1 MTSRIHARRIR
12 RRQLLLGAAATAL
25 NICTAATVAAQPAPP
40 VLQADGNTI
49 LASDQHQSDASVKS
63 IVAGPQAELQG
74 AAEGSTLQVTDNVLR
89 ANARANVAAATWE
102 PDTTGSLKSEAATL
116 STGWSG
122 TNASG
127 GIVIASRQQAQGTA
141 VVGKIGGAGSPT
153 RLGAALTSVSDS
165 SVHVDA
171 NNLEAG
177 GTGNE
182 ASSALSLT
190 NLSPG
195 LSAGIVNDQAITD
208 ASRVRAAQFGDL
220 RLSANAL
227 TDASVEISGN
237 STRALAHGNNAA
249 NALSVNAVAVGG
261 VGAGGPPSTVDTG
274 SNEGEVHAQFGVLSN
289 QRLDGTVAAKN
300 AGSALVQIGGAA
312 RGSSI
317 VNDANQLA
325 AGSYGNRVDN
335 SLSLNTPT
343 IATDNTG
350 GGTANVTNMQLVN
363 AVAVSAR
370 VGQGPRSVVLSD
382 LAGSTASLSGNSV
395 TAAATGN
402 QADGNRL
409 TVTAASLMP
418 GQGSGG
424 EGGGHGPG
432 IPPVIGTAAVTE
444 VGDMTVSAPLSVQNV
459 QINQGLIAASQEQSL
474 NSLSVGGALS
484 GSALDLSGN
493 AVTVSASG
501 SRASNDLSISGSN
514 VGSAADLNNLQLG
527 LGSISA
533 TIGST
538 TNRSGFTAWTRG
550 AIDDSTV
557 AVLGNELTASA
568 NQNSATNALSV
579 EGARLVST
587 SGHSNAEAGSL
598 AEGLGAAGDFALANT
613 QEILGGY
620 QLPAVISA
628 EVHGAFGATS
638 GGPNTGSSFAVR
650 DNGQTAS
657 ATGNT
662 VSNALALKSAWLGAP
677 GEGAPGS
684 ALASTQSARANIIA
698 ASDMVLSVPA
708 GLSSSSAEIAGN
720 SSIAFARM
728 NSASNALSIDA
739 ALIGPLSNLP
749 AFVENSAGA
758 PPQAMGDHVLAN
770 TQSATGSVSASSS
783 IGAIGTNGPLDGASL
798 VLNGNTAQASAAAN
812 SASNSLAMVSA
823 VAPAA
828 SVALVNSQSSMA
840 AVGATARLDAGGTG
854 ALSGSQSG
862 ISANSAIAQATGN
875 GSSNAMTLSGAT
887 GYDCVPDLASVT
899 TGPLNSGAGPAVLS
913 NAQMNAGAV
922 SSLALV
928 RNASLTTPTGNL
940 AGSAVDVTGNI
951 ATATAYGNSAANN
964 ITLTSA
970 TAFPAAGIVNNQV
983 NTASVTAVAGAALT
997 LTPAAMTGS
1006 RATFAG
1012 NAVTAQ
1018 AVGNYASS
1026 TISFGR

>member
-25 NICTAATVAAQPAPP
+25 NICTAANVAAQSAPP
-40 VLQADGNTI
+40 VVQADGNTI

-74 AAEGSTLQVTDNVLR
+74 AADGSTLQVSDNVLR

-102 PDTTGSLKSEAATL
+102 PDTTGSLESEAATL

-141 VVGKIGGAGSPT
+141 VVGKIGSFGSPT
-153 RLGAALTSVSDS
+153 RLGAALTNVSDS
-165 SVHVDA
+165 SVQVDA
-171 NNLEAG
+171 NILEAG

-190 NLSPG
+190 NLSSG
-195 LSAGIVNDQAITD
+195 LSAGIVNDQSITD
-208 ASRVRAAQFGDL
+208 ASRVRAVQFGDL

-227 TDASVEISGN
+227 TDSSVEISGN

-289 QRLDGTVAAKN
+289 QRLDGTVTAKN
-300 AGSALVQIGGAA
+300 AGNALVQIDGAA
-312 RGSSI
+312 SGSSI
-317 VNDANQLA
+317 VNNANQLA
-325 AGSYGNRVDN
+325 AGSYGNRVNN
-335 SLSLNTPT
+335 SLSLNAPT

-370 VGQGPRSVVLSD
+370 AGQGPRSVVQSD

-432 IPPVIGTAAVTE
+432 IPPVIGTAAVTQL
-444 VGDMTVSAPLSVQNV
+444 GDMTVSAPLSVQNV
-459 QINQGLIAASQEQSL
+459 QINQGLIAASQEQWL
-474 NSLSVGGALS
+474 NSLSVGGTLS
-484 GSALDLSGN
+484 GSALDLSDN

-501 SRASNDLSISGSN
+501 SRASNDLGISGST
-514 VGSAADLNNLQLG
+514 VGSSADLNNLQLG

-538 TNRSGFTAWTRG
+538 TNRSGSTAWTRG

-587 SGHSNAEAGSL
+587 SGHSNAQAGSL
-598 AEGLGAAGDFALANT
+598 AEGLGAAGDFALAST

-662 VSNALALKSAWLGAP
+662 VSNELALKSAWLGAP
-677 GEGAPGS
+677 GEGATGS
-684 ALASTQSARANIIA
+684 ALASTQSARAEIMA
-698 ASDMVLSVPA
+698 VSDMVLSVPA
-708 GLSSSSAEIAGN
+708 GLTSSSAEIAGN

-899 TGPLNSGAGPAVLS
+899 TGPLNSGVGPAILS

-922 SSLALV
+922 SSSALV

-940 AGSAVDVTGNI
+940 AGSAAHVTGNI